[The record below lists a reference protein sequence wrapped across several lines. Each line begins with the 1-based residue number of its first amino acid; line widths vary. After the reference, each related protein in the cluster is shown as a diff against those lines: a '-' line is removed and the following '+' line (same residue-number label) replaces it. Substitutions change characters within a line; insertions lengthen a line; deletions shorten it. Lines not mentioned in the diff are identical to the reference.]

1 VRRGRGTRGVG
12 AVAAA
17 LLLSAAVGIARAGE
31 AATANAAAPMAGA
44 SDAAEQAAADAK
56 LKPVP
61 RAPGGRPRLAL
72 VLSGGGARGAAHI
85 GVLKVLEE
93 LHVKPDFI
101 VGTSMGSIVGGL
113 YASGYS
119 PEALDNILSKTDWND
134 LFVDA
139 VERRDRSFR
148 RKGDDATFLIPGKL
162 RFKNWVPYLPR
173 SLFGGQQLELYLHGL
188 EIESRASSDFND
200 LPIPYRA
207 VALDLLTGEGVVLD
221 HGSVANAMRASM
233 AVPGMFAPV
242 EIDGRTLVDGGAA
255 ANLPIGIAQALGADA
270 VIAVDITS
278 PLVGAESIQSFFS
291 VISQWTSFATV
302 ANRIED
308 IKRLR
313 PGDVLITPA
322 LGDMGFIDFKK
333 ASDAIALG
341 EKAAREAAGTLK
353 RFAVSDAEWA
363 EFEKRHRLRPDE
375 QLIVDEVKIDN
386 RSWVDTRVLESRL
399 KVTTGKPFDQKTF
412 DASVMH
418 AYGLDYFGLMSDK
431 YETIDGKGVL
441 SLDVPEKPY
450 SKNSLQFGASF
461 RDDFSGDANYT
472 FALRHLLIA
481 ANRRGGEWE
490 NVGQIGQSRLF
501 RSSFYQP
508 LDYAMRWFVSPS
520 AETSQETFLLWEN
533 GDPVSEGVSESNFG
547 TLAVGRVWSDW
558 GELRVGAFYNH
569 SSGSVLIGDPSLITD
584 ESDEH
589 DGGIQY
595 GFKVDTRD
603 SVVFPERGV
612 TVNSW
617 YRDSHESMGADAPR
631 QLVHLEADIAMTFGR
646 VTIVPA
652 IKGQSLVQ
660 GPLSFES
667 SCELGGF
674 LNLSGLGTGELR
686 GERCVLG
693 RTTAYVQLSHI
704 DLGPLSTAVYGGLS
718 LEAGNIYFRDGE
730 KVTWDSLR
738 TGGSLFVGAKTPI
751 GPAFVAWGT
760 TDEGDHRLYFVIGD
774 RF

>member
-1 VRRGRGTRGVG
+1 MRF
-12 AVAAA
+12 AVAAFVIAVLVPAVLAPAA
-17 LLLSAAVGIARAGE
+17 LASEGPTAVDL
-31 AATANAAAPMAGA
+31 PQGA
-44 SDAAEQAAADAK
+44 
-56 LKPVP
+56 KPIPP
-61 RAPGGRPRLAL
+61 RPDGKPRLAL

-101 VGTSMGSIVGGL
+101 VATSMGSIVGGL

-119 PEALDNILSKTDWND
+119 PDELDNILAKTDWND

-173 SLFGGQQLELYLHGL
+173 SVFGGQQLELYLRGL
-188 EIESRASSDFND
+188 EIESRASGDFND

-207 VALDLLTGEGVVLD
+207 VALDLSTGEGVVLD
-221 HGSVANAMRASM
+221 HGSVASAMRASM

-242 EIDGRTLVDGGAA
+242 VIDGRTLVDGGAA

-278 PLVGAESIQSFFS
+278 PLLGAESIQSFFS
-291 VISQWTSFATV
+291 VLSQWTSFATV

-313 PGDVLITPA
+313 PGDVLITPE
-322 LGDMGFIDFKK
+322 LGDMGFIDFKAA
-333 ASDAIALG
+333 ASAISLG
-341 EKAAREAAGTLK
+341 EVEARKYVDKLK

-363 EFEKRHRLRPDE
+363 EFQKRHRLRTDE
-375 QLIVDEVKIDN
+375 QLIVDEVKIN
-386 RSWVDTRVLESRL
+386 NTSEVDTRVLESRL
-399 KVTTGKPFDQKTF
+399 KVETGKPFDQKTF

-418 AYGLDYFGLMSDK
+418 AYGLDYFGLMVDK
-431 YETIDGKGVL
+431 YEKVDGRGVL
-441 SLDVPEKPY
+441 SLDVPGKPY
-450 SKNSLQFGASF
+450 SRNSLQFGASF

-472 FALRHLLIA
+472 FALRHLMIA
-481 ANRRGGEWE
+481 TNRRGGEWE

-501 RSSFYQP
+501 RTSFYQP
-508 LDYAMRWFVSPS
+508 IDYAMRWFVSPS

-533 GDPVSEGVSESNFG
+533 GDPVSEGVSESNLG
-547 TLAVGRVWSDW
+547 SLAVGRVWSDW
-558 GELRVGAFYNH
+558 GEVRVGAFYNH

-584 ESDEH
+584 DSDEH
-589 DGGIQY
+589 DAGMQY
-595 GFKVDTRD
+595 AFNVDTRD
-603 SVVFPERGV
+603 SVVFPQRGV
-612 TVNSW
+612 TVKAF

-631 QLVHLEADIAMTFGR
+631 QLTHVEADIAMTVGR

-652 IKGQSLVQ
+652 IKGQTLVQ

-693 RTTAYVQLSHI
+693 RTTAYLQLSHI

-718 LEAGNIYFRDGE
+718 LEAGNVYFRDD
-730 KVTWDSLR
+730 KVTWDTLR
-738 TGGSLFVGAKTPI
+738 TGGSVFVGAKTPI

-760 TDEGDHRLYFVIGD
+760 TDDGEHRLYFVIGD